1 MIRKR
6 YIFTALFI
14 LFAVAVNVGIF
25 LRQPDYSKENINVV
39 VDVESGS
46 DINAQLF
53 YIEDSSMIF
62 GENQS
67 LTADYTGKGASDTLS
82 FEVPADTEWLRL
94 DPAREPD
101 VALAISNIRICY
113 NGNVINEYSV
123 EELDAQL
130 SDVELTGNGEMVT
143 SSEDPNMIFAV
154 DTESV
159 MSVVGQHIQTIQLI
173 TNIVECVIIDLIVLI
188 LIIKWEAVKPV
199 PREIWYNRK
208 LTLNLAKNDFKNR
221 FSGSYLG
228 TVWAFVQPIVTILLF
243 WFVFEKGLHAGPQ
256 GLRDGIP
263 VPFVLW
269 LTSGLVPWF
278 FFQDALISGTNTMY
292 EYAFLVKKVVFNI
305 GILPA
310 VKVISNLFVHVAFVA
325 FMFIIFT
332 LMGLYPSVY
341 SVQVVYYSVAMIC
354 FVTGLVYLTSAFC
367 VFFKDLSQII
377 SILMQVFMWSTPIMW
392 NINAIGLKGPLLY
405 LFKLN
410 PMYYIVQGYRDSMID
425 NVWFFEKSDLT
436 IYFWAVT
443 VLLFI
448 FGSTMFRK
456 LKVHFADVL

>member
-6 YIFTALFI
+6 YIITVLLI
-14 LFAVAVNVGIF
+14 VFAVAVNIGLF
-25 LRQPDYSKENINVV
+25 LRKADTSKELIRIEA
-39 VDVESGS
+39 DIAS
-46 DINAQLF
+46 DSEADAQLF
-53 YIEDSSMIF
+53 YINDDSMVF

-67 LTADYTGKGASDTLS
+67 AEASYSAKGTTETLA
-82 FEVPADTEWLRL
+82 FDVPADTAWFRF
-94 DPAREPD
+94 DPSRE
-101 VALAISNIRICY
+101 AGIKISIDSIRVTY
-113 NGNVINEYSV
+113 NGNVISTYSA
-123 EELDAQL
+123 EDAETKNVDA
-130 SDVELTGNGEMVT
+130 SEAGSIVTTSEDAYMIFSVDTASVT
-143 SSEDPNMIFAV
+143 SAV
-154 DTESV
+154 QSRVQNT
-159 MSVVGQHIQTIQLI
+159 QLI
-173 TNIVECVIIDLIVLI
+173 LNIIECVVVDLIVLL
-188 LIIKWEAVKPV
+188 LIIKWEALKPV

-208 LTLNLAKNDFKNR
+208 LTLNLSKNDFKNR

-256 GLRDGIP
+256 GLRNGIP

-278 FFQDALISGTNTMY
+278 FFQDALISGTNTLY

-305 GILPA
+305 SILPA
-310 VKVISNLFVHVAFVA
+310 VKVISNLFVHVAFVG
-325 FMFIIFT
+325 FMFIMFI

-341 SVQVVYYSVAMIC
+341 AVQVIYYSVAMIC

-367 VFFKDLSQII
+367 VFFKDLAQII

-410 PMYYIVQGYRDSMID
+410 PMFYIVQGYRDSMID

-436 IYFWAVT
+436 VYFWAVT
-443 VLLFI
+443 ILLFV
-448 FGSTMFRK
+448 FGTTMFRK
-456 LKVHFADVL
+456 LKIHFADVL

>member
-6 YIFTALFI
+6 YIITVLLI
-14 LFAVAVNVGIF
+14 VFAVAVNIGLF
-25 LRQPDYSKENINVV
+25 MRKTDYSKYLIKIEA
-39 VDVESGS
+39 DVTS
-46 DINAQLF
+46 DSMADAQLF
-53 YIEDSSMIF
+53 YINDSSMVF

-67 LTADYTGKGASDTLS
+67 VAAAYTAAGAMETLT
-82 FEVPADTEWLRL
+82 FEVPGDTEWIRF
-94 DPAREPD
+94 DPAREPGVKMSID
-101 VALAISNIRICY
+101 SIRITY
-113 NGNVINEYSV
+113 NGDVISTYSADDG
-123 EELDAQL
+123 ELKDINPAEDGSIVTTSNDAYL
-130 SDVELTGNGEMVT
+130 
-143 SSEDPNMIFAV
+143 IFPV
-154 DTESV
+154 DTASV
-159 MSVVGQHIQTIQLI
+159 SSVIQGRIGMIQLAL
-173 TNIVECVIIDLIVLI
+173 NIIECVVVDFIVLL
-188 LIIKWEAVKPV
+188 LIIKWEALKPV

-208 LTLNLAKNDFKNR
+208 LTMNLARNDFKNR

-278 FFQDALISGTNTMY
+278 FFQDALISGTNTLY

-305 GILPA
+305 SILPA
-310 VKVISNLFVHVAFVA
+310 VKVISNLFVHIAFVG
-325 FMFIIFT
+325 FMFIIFI

-341 SVQVVYYSVAMIC
+341 SVQVIYYSVAMIC

-410 PMYYIVQGYRDSMID
+410 PMFYIVQGYRDSMID

-436 IYFWAVT
+436 IWFWAVT
-443 VLLFI
+443 VLLFVI
-448 FGSTMFRK
+448 GSTMFRK